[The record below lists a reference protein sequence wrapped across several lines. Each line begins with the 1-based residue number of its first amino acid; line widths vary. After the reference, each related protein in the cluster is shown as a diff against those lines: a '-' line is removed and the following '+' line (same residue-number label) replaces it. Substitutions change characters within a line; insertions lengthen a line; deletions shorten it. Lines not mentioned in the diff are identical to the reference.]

1 MFVFF
6 QSEHLNIRQNEQ
18 QTKISFSAYIMS
30 EMIRV
35 GIMTRKK
42 WTLPVLTRGLSGR
55 LLQMGKKCL
64 NLQIWVAAVG
74 QHWEKDRCSW
84 KQKACLAKYFIII
97 NEKTSKEK
105 IVVST
110 GKPCGSQR
118 SARVNKNSYKKP
130 FTFPSYKIYLWG
142 ILPGKSLTE
151 TKDCLARMSWLG
163 SIQNMWPVRDPRSCS
178 QGLCSGVP
186 WPLPHFFLP
195 HDIYQMDSPPLSD
208 HSRWPFGKHEK
219 KECSV
224 GFSFLMWVL

>member
-1 MFVFF
+1 MNFGC
-6 QSEHLNIRQNEQ
+6 
-18 QTKISFSAYIMS
+18 AD
-30 EMIRV
+30 
-35 GIMTRKK
+35 G
-42 WTLPVLTRGLSGR
+42 GLSGR
-55 LLQMGKKCL
+55 LLQVGKKCL
-64 NLQIWVAAVG
+64 NLQIWMAAVG

-163 SIQNMWPVRDPRSCS
+163 NIQNMWPVRDPRSCS
-178 QGLCSGVP
+178 QGLCSGCLGLCFTSSYP
-186 WPLPHFFLP
+186 MTFTKW
-195 HDIYQMDSPPLSD
+195 IPPLSD

-219 KECSV
+219 KECTV

>member
-1 MFVFF
+1 MFVCF

-18 QTKISFSAYIMS
+18 QTEISFSAYIMS

-35 GIMTRKK
+35 GIMTKKK
-42 WTLPVLTRGLSGR
+42 WTLAVLTGGLSGR

-84 KQKACLAKYFIII
+84 KQKACLAKEFIII

-163 SIQNMWPVRDPRSCS
+163 NIQNMWPVRDPRSCS

-186 WPLPHFFLP
+186 WPLLHFFLP
-195 HDIYQMDSPPLSD
+195 HDIYQIFPPLSD
-208 HSRWPFGKHEK
+208 H
-219 KECSV
+219 
-224 GFSFLMWVL
+224 